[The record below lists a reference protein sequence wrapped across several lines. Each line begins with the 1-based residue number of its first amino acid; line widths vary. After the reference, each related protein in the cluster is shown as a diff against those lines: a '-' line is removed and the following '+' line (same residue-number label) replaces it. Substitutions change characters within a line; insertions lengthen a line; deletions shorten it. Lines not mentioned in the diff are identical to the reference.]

1 LFSAAR
7 PIGYGNPQAK
17 KRVDPADYGAPNR
30 GSAIEAA
37 TSTIG
42 LGLSPAG
49 LERLSRLADAVRI
62 VRRPDD
68 QASGILP
75 RGASGIQTKA
85 NRHPS
90 DSLIEYRWW
99 RALQSD
105 MTELDDRQGDRR
117 ERTGYSG
124 ALDLTPS
131 APPAVNDTPIAPAR
145 QTRSDGQERPI
156 FT

>member
-1 LFSAAR
+1 MPSGLSGGPMTKRPSSSPAAPPGYRPKRIDIR
-7 PIGYGNPQAK
+7 PI
-17 KRVDPADYGAPNR
+17 
-30 GSAIEAA
+30 
-37 TSTIG
+37 
-42 LGLSPAG
+42 LSPNSAG
-49 LERLSRLADAVRI
+49 
-62 VRRPDD
+62 
-68 QASGILP
+68 G
-75 RGASGIQTKA
+75 G
-85 NRHPS
+85 
-90 DSLIEYRWW
+90 
-99 RALQSD
+99 ALQSD